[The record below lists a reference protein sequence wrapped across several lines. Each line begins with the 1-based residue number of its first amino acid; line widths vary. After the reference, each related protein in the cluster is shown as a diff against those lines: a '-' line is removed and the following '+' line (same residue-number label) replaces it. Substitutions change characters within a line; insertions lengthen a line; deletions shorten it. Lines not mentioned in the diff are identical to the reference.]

1 MDSKKILNEEIELDP
16 LRQIVSTTDPAGV
29 ITFGNI
35 YFVKISGYSEAELLG
50 APHNIIRHPDMPKIV
65 FKLMWDTIKQG
76 KDFCGVVKNLA
87 KSGKFYWVMTEFN
100 SKRDPQTGEIISY
113 TAYRK
118 APPRSAIEII
128 EPIYKAMLEAEQIGG
143 MNAGLE
149 VLNQFL
155 AQRKQSY
162 EEFFNEITGKET
174 PAVKKFF
181 ASMKAMFS
189 KN

>member
-1 MDSKKILNEEIELDP
+1 MAPKIILNEEIELDP
-16 LRQIVSTTDPAGV
+16 SRHIVSTTDPAGV

-35 YFVKISGYSEAELLG
+35 YFVKISGYSEVELLG

-65 FKLMWDTIKQG
+65 FKLMWDTIKEG
-76 KDFCGVVKNLA
+76 KDFCGVIKNLS

-100 SKRDPQTGEIISY
+100 SKRDPQTGKIISY

-118 APPRSAIEII
+118 APPRNAIEII
-128 EPIYKAMLEAEQIGG
+128 EPIYNDMLEAETKGG
-143 MNAGLE
+143 MEASLE

-155 AQRKQSY
+155 TQRKQSY

-181 ASMKAMFS
+181 ASMKNMFG
-189 KN
+189 KK